1 MRKSC
6 DAIVI
11 GAGHIGSTAI
21 FRLHLHA
28 FTPSVARCTGPGFP
42 PGSYPFSMA
51 GGATDVERRVT
62 ELDWLLEGHCL
73 STGSA
78 TISAP
83 RTAAPS
89 APWIYGR
96 WLDLLA
102 GCGAW
107 SAPLLA
113 VAAWLT
119 PSHTHGW
126 AVAFYLLAVVFN
138 YPHFMATIYRA
149 YHTREDFEK
158 YKLFTLHLTILIVLT
173 GILLHAS
180 SRLLPWIFT
189 LYICWSPWHYTGQ
202 NYGLMMMF
210 ARRGGAD
217 VTPGERRWMHAAFVA
232 SYLMLLA
239 SFETGGSSD
248 PLIIS
253 LGVPAKITF
262 PLRLV
267 LGATFAIL
275 SFVAFQPLVRRCG
288 LKAMAAPL
296 TLVATQFLWFVL
308 PTLLE
313 LRADYQIPQTR
324 YSSGILAV
332 LHSAQYLWITSY
344 YQQREARAAGRSGW
358 RMTAYFLTLIAGGIA
373 LFIPGPWLVSYIFH
387 YDFTTSF
394 LIFTA
399 LVNIHHFLLD
409 GALWKLRD
417 SRISSVL
424 IGRGAK
430 TDVGEIAGAFPTA
443 EPAAPGLARRMFSAP
458 AFRVSLVALL
468 FLWGGM
474 DQIHFAL
481 GTDEGNLAALQRA
494 ARMNPYDSMLEAR
507 IATAE
512 TKAGQRGE
520 AVAALSRAVAI
531 SPHNAAL
538 QHACARVML
547 EDGRYTEAFEHYR
560 RMLELFPRDYD
571 ALVNYGL
578 LAARLGH
585 PEDAVE
591 SWEKAVDLDPGQ
603 PSAQLYLAE
612 ALDQRN
618 EPAAAARHWEAY
630 LRFAAAHPDN
640 PTASAGQEISATIQL
655 ADDQARI
662 NHADAALTS
671 YLSAAAL
678 AEHAGD
684 ARLESLALVHLADL
698 QESRGDAQ
706 SAAHSYQRGLALDAK
721 AGDPR
726 SEASDWFNYGQF
738 LRRHGQPEE
747 LAYACFLKAESL
759 LGGVEGEDLQTVQAI
774 RQDVESRLGK
784 KAAVVRNDL
793 PKFLARAG
801 TLSPG
806 SL

>member
-1 MRKSC
+1 VAHRLP
-6 DAIVI
+6 AI
-11 GAGHIGSTAI
+11 
-21 FRLHLHA
+21 
-28 FTPSVARCTGPGFP
+28 
-42 PGSYPFSMA
+42 
-51 GGATDVERRVT
+51 
-62 ELDWLLEGHCL
+62 ELDWLIEGLGL
-73 STGSA
+73 STDSA
-78 TISAP
+78 TISVS
-83 RTAAPS
+83 RTAATS
-89 APWIYGR
+89 GPWIYR
-96 WLDLLA
+96 PWLDLLV

-107 SAPLLA
+107 SGPLLA
-113 VAAWLT
+113 VATWLT

-126 AVAFYLLAVVFN
+126 AISFYLLAVVFN

-158 YKLFTLHLTILIVLT
+158 YKLFTLHLTILMVLT

-180 SRLLPWIFT
+180 YRLLPWVFT

-210 ARRGGAD
+210 TRRGGAE
-217 VTPGERRWMHAAFVA
+217 VTRGERRWLHAAFVA

-239 SFETGGSSD
+239 SFETGGSND

-253 LGVPAKITF
+253 LGLPAKFTF

-267 LGATFAIL
+267 LGAAFAIL
-275 SFVAFQPLVRRCG
+275 SFLAFQPLVRRCG

-296 TLVATQFLWFVL
+296 ALVATQFLWFVL

-313 LRADYQIPQTR
+313 LHADYQVPQTR

-358 RMTAYFLTLIAGGIA
+358 RTTGYFLTLIAGGIA

-430 TDVGEIAGAFPTA
+430 TEAGADA
-443 EPAAPGLARRMFSAP
+443 EVSQSAGGAARGFVSRVFSAP
-458 AFRVSLVALL
+458 AFRVSLAALL

-474 DQIHFAL
+474 DQVHFAL
-481 GTDEGNLAALQRA
+481 GTDNGNLAALRRA

-507 IATAE
+507 IASAE
-512 TKAGQRGE
+512 TRAGQRDE
-520 AVAALSRAVAI
+520 AVAAFQRAVAI
-531 SPHNAAL
+531 NPHNAGL
-538 QHACARVML
+538 QHACARAML
-547 EDGRYTEAFEHYR
+547 EDGKYAEAFEHYR
-560 RMLELFPRDYD
+560 RMLETFPRDAD

-585 PEDAVE
+585 PEDAVD
-591 SWEKAVDLDPGQ
+591 SWEKAVDGNPDQ
-603 PSAQLYLAE
+603 PTAQLYLAE

-630 LRFAAAHPDN
+630 LHSAAAHPGDSSA
-640 PTASAGQEISATIQL
+640 TAGQEISATIQL
-655 ADDQARI
+655 ADDQARV
-662 NHADAALTS
+662 NRLEAALTG
-671 YLSAAAL
+671 YLSALAL

-684 ARLESLALVHLADL
+684 ARLESLALAHLGDL
-698 QESRGDAQ
+698 QEKKGDARA
-706 SAAHSYQRGLALDAK
+706 AAHSYQRGLALDAK
-721 AGDPR
+721 AGDAR
-726 SEASDWFNYGQF
+726 SEAFDWFNYGQF

-759 LGGVEGEDLQTVQAI
+759 PGGLEGQDWQTVQTI
-774 RQDVESRLGK
+774 RRDVESRLGK
-784 KAAVVRNDL
+784 KAAVARNDL
-793 PKFLARAG
+793 PKLLARARS
-801 TLSPG
+801 LSTG